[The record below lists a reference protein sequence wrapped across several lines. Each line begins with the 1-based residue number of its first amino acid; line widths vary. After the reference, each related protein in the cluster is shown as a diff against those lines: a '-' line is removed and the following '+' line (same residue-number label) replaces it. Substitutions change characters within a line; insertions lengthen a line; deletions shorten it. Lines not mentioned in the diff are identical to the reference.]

1 MAYPLSGWHYLDSFV
16 HHQETTHAT
25 ALDFVKKVRAL
36 EFFLGQFVGTVFRD
50 LLAVPERVVL
60 EHFF

>member
-16 HHQETTHAT
+16 HHQETTYAT
-25 ALDFVKKVRAL
+25 ALDFVQKVRAL
-36 EFFLGQFVGTVFRD
+36 EFCLGQFVGAVCQD
-50 LLAVPERVVL
+50 LLAVPEKVVL